1 MKNIAYLYLAA
12 LTLGF
17 CGCSNETFEGES
29 QVTTGQVKA
38 VLPSTGS
45 RTIMDGNSVLW
56 SATDH
61 IGIIAKNENQKMNE
75 GENFSNNDY
84 QLTAGAGTQSGT
96 FDGCFTGT
104 IKLLAYYPYN
114 AGATCDDGA
123 VIKFSLPDSY
133 TYNSGDPENNNNAP
147 MACKI
152 GAEQQQSISF
162 KNAGALIDIT
172 IKNIPAGYN
181 KAVLTS
187 TGSNAP
193 NIAGEA
199 QIAFD
204 GGDNPSLTTTGAQNS
219 KSATISF
226 TASVGATQDL
236 RFYFPV
242 PVNTYPELK
251 ISLTKDGSYAK
262 DIKTFKG
269 KDGQGVK
276 ATRGTRLHTTVTI
289 DKVTGI
295 VPTEVADAQGANAAL
310 QTSNAV
316 TINNIDN
323 DSNIE
328 LPKKDGSGTGDSPV
342 NIAIENIANG
352 KTVTLKETAS
362 GTGTVAQEVNL
373 SLGDGASGKNFEV
386 ELESSTVTVSSTNGT
401 PVEIKKMTA
410 ATAANTLII
419 DKGVT
424 IKELIVAKG
433 NVKVYGVVEKISR
446 KEGNSDGST
455 TVTSYGSAD
464 IREVTD
470 VTPSK
475 FSFKSEWDGV
485 SQVMPTNNKIYTAAQ
500 LASYQSKQ
508 VNQEG
513 DVSAL
518 AVTMPNGATLFADID
533 LKDYDW
539 QGIVLAANQTFDGNK
554 KTISNLSMTKPVL
567 YETGVATHP
576 ACIGFFAA
584 AQSKSI
590 IKDITLSGV
599 KVGNESQHINCKWVG
614 SLVGHSSACTYTDCN
629 AENVDLYCNTTGFA
643 SYRVGGLIG
652 FISSGDPTLTG
663 CNVTTA
669 NIVANFA
676 YGGLIGSSLTSS
688 ITLDDCD
695 ATDITLRAGYIDETG
710 NLGSVSK
717 YIGDVDGGGGT
728 RSVTITNFD
737 SQTGLTEQ
745 DKKEL
750 RFKEILKTENS
761 KTYFYNDENLYVGI
775 VNSSTL
781 TLTVNS
787 VSKAIGTDFNKYQ
800 EVSYKSDG
808 LPGYTNDGKVD
819 WNN

>member
-1 MKNIAYLYLAA
+1 M
-12 LTLGF
+12 
-17 CGCSNETFEGES
+17 
-29 QVTTGQVKA
+29 
-38 VLPSTGS
+38 
-45 RTIMDGNSVLW
+45 
-56 SATDH
+56 
-61 IGIIAKNENQKMNE
+61 
-75 GENFSNNDY
+75 
-84 QLTAGAGTQSGT
+84 
-96 FDGCFTGT
+96 
-104 IKLLAYYPYN
+104 
-114 AGATCDDGA
+114 
-123 VIKFSLPDSY
+123 
-133 TYNSGDPENNNNAP
+133 
-147 MACKI
+147 
-152 GAEQQQSISF
+152 
-162 KNAGALIDIT
+162 
-172 IKNIPAGYN
+172 
-181 KAVLTS
+181 LTS

-226 TASVGATQDL
+226 TASGSTQDL

-251 ISLTKDGSYAK
+251 ISLTKDGSYTK

-269 KDGQGVK
+269 KDGLGVA

-295 VPTEVADAQGANAAL
+295 VPTEVADATEATTAL

-316 TINNIDN
+316 TINNISDN
-323 DSNIE
+323 SNIE
-328 LPKKDGSGTGDSPV
+328 LPKKDDSGANTPV
-342 NIAIENIANG
+342 NIAIENIASE

-362 GTGTVAQEVNL
+362 GTGTVAKEVNL

-386 ELESSTVTVSSTNGT
+386 ELEGSTVTVSSTNGT
-401 PVEIKKMTA
+401 PVEIGKMTA

-446 KEGNSDGST
+446 KEGNSDGFT

-652 FISSGDPTLTG
+652 FISSGDPTLTR